1 MSRVARAFAAA
12 ALAACAAGAHAES
25 LRCAG
30 GISEVGD
37 SRLAVLYRCG
47 EPMLRDSYC
56 APLFYGGTAQVV
68 PAPWASLVVPCLVI
82 DEWVYDRGPGQ
93 LIATVRFRNGVVQ
106 AIHYGRDPH

>member
-1 MSRVARAFAAA
+1 MQALRIAAA
-12 ALAACAAGAHAES
+12 MTLAACACSARAES
-25 LRCAG
+25 LRCSG

-47 EPMLRDSYC
+47 EPLLRDTYC
-56 APLFYGGTAQVV
+56 APVFYGGTVQAV
-68 PAPWASLVVPCLVI
+68 PAPWATFAVPCLLV

-106 AIHYGRDPH
+106 SIHYGRDPH